1 VAARARSMLFA
12 PASRPD
18 VAAKLPR
25 SSPDCAVVDLE
36 DAVPPAAKESA
47 RGDARGVAAEL
58 AADHPALSVYVR
70 VNSIPTEWFAQDIA
84 TAVPSTIAGVVVPK
98 IESAADVDTAHAALV
113 AAGLGHLGIVAG
125 IETTRGVLHAD
136 EILRPPLTLAYFGAE
151 DYVTDLGGVRTELG
165 LEVLY
170 ARSRVALAARVG
182 GIPVLDQIVP
192 AYDDDERFDR
202 DAALGR
208 SLGYG
213 GKLCIH
219 PRQVALAHRAF
230 SPSDDEVERARRLLE
245 HWERATAAGEAAI
258 SFDGQMVDEPMAARA
273 RAILAVAEAGS

>member
-1 VAARARSMLFA
+1 MLFA

-18 VAAKLPR
+18 VAAKLAR

-36 DAVPPAAKESA
+36 DAVPPGAKEGA
-47 RGDARGVAAEL
+47 RPDARDVAERLAAE
-58 AADHPALSVYVR
+58 HPALSVYVR
-70 VNSIPTEWFAQDIA
+70 VNAIPTEWFEQDVA
-84 TAVPSTIAGVVVPK
+84 HAVPPTIAGVVVPK
-98 IESAADVDTAHAALV
+98 IESAADVATAHAALV
-113 AAGLGHLGIVAG
+113 AAGLGHLGIAAG
-125 IETTRGVLHAD
+125 IETTRGVLRAE
-136 EILRPPLTLAYFGAE
+136 EILQPPLTVAYFGAE
-151 DYVTDLGGVRTELG
+151 DYITDLGGVRTEQG

-230 SPSDDEVERARRLLE
+230 SPTEDEIARARQLLE
-245 HWERATAAGEAAI
+245 RWERATAAGEAAI

-273 RAILAVAEAGS
+273 RATLRAAEAGPLDR